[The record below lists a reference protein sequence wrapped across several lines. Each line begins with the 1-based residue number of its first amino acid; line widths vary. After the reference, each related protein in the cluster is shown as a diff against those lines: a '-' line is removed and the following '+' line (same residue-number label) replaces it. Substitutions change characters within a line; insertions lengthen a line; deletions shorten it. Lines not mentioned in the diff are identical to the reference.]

1 MRLGS
6 SIQNWKTIWMNEEK
20 QRHIPR
26 GCASFGFRRTTK
38 EMGILFVFVL
48 FRSVLFHVSY
58 MPISCKKTTGV
69 QASMYGNLKR
79 GDPMNAKDFFD
90 GLVKARM
97 RDDLRMRVRYKR

>member
-1 MRLGS
+1 MKKNSGIRRAVALVSVLGAP
-6 SIQNWKTIWMNEEK
+6 QKRW
-20 QRHIPR
+20 
-26 GCASFGFRRTTK
+26 AYY
-38 EMGILFVFVL
+38 LFS

-69 QASMYGNLKR
+69 QASTYGNLKR